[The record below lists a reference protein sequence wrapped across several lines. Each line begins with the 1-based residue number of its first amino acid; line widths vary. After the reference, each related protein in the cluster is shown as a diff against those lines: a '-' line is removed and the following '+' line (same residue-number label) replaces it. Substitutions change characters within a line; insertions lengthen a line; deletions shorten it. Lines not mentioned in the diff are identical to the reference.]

1 MKRANLTTKEKGILE
16 ERYTEQR
23 KTLQEVG
30 TVWSM
35 TRERARQIEE
45 KTLQKLRILQLDKP
59 VRKWLLDQADLI
71 WASLSKDN
79 GESVKSIGDGRKA
92 YRNVT
97 GEVELALALCDM
109 TLDEV
114 LRRVGEQ
121 VGEIW
126 IRRKVRVLA

>member
-1 MKRANLTTKEKGILE
+1 
-16 ERYTEQR
+16 
-23 KTLQEVG
+23 
-30 TVWSM
+30 M

-45 KTLQKLRILQLDKP
+45 KTLQKLRILHLDKP

-97 GEVELALALCDM
+97 GEVELALAICEM

-126 IRRKVRVLA
+126 IRRRTTAAV